1 MELKEPELICLVPLQ
16 MLKHPRVRVSA
27 YGMDG
32 NKQVITSTHLHLDIE
47 QGGYFPTP
55 ECPPYPPLAIYEQI
69 MDDIAYIKKYS
80 VNGGCVSPEIFPGQD
95 TPDTYTLVIQD
106 ATGSY
111 ETANLKGRAGPPGES
126 AYQAAC
132 EAGFTGT
139 EEEWLQSLEGAPGA
153 IFTPAV
159 SPDGTLTWTNDS
171 GLDNPGPVNIRGPQ
185 GESGESALIEVSDA
199 EIEELWNKTI

>member
-1 MELKEPELICLVPLQ
+1 
-16 MLKHPRVRVSA
+16 MLKHPRVRVST

-47 QGGYFPTP
+47 QGGYFPDCG
-55 ECPPYPPLAIYEQI
+55 CPPYPPLAIYEQI

-80 VNGGCVSPEIFPGQD
+80 VNGGCVSPEIIKGQD

-111 ETANLKGRAGPPGES
+111 ETANLKGRAGPQGES
-126 AYQAAC
+126 AYESAC
-132 EAGFTGT
+132 KAGFTGT
-139 EEEWLQSLEGAPGA
+139 EEEWLQSLEGTPGA

-171 GLDNPGPVNIRGPQ
+171 GLNNPDPVNIRGPK

-199 EIEELWNKTI
+199 EIEELWNKTT